1 MDLRHDPSC
10 PFCLIEKEKAP
21 AFLIHNDARTM
32 SFLDI
37 KPFAEGHT
45 LVIPRNHVELFS
57 ELDHDTLSSL
67 FIAAS
72 EVARLLKRRLGVE
85 GINVLV
91 NEGKV
96 AGQVVPHVHIHLIP
110 RKLGD
115 EPIFTERIQAE
126 ESTLESLRQRITAG
140 E

>member
-1 MDLRHDPSC
+1 MDLHHDPSC
-10 PFCLIEKEKAP
+10 PFCLIEEGKAP

-45 LVIPRNHVELFS
+45 LVIPRIHIELFS
-57 ELDHDTLSSL
+57 DLDHDTLASL

-72 EVARLLKRRLGVE
+72 EVTRLLKRRLGVD

-110 RKLGD
+110 RKPGN
-115 EPIFTERIQAE
+115 EPIFTERVQAE
-126 ESTLESLRQRITAG
+126 ESTLEDLRQKITVG
-140 E
+140 

>member
-1 MDLRHDPSC
+1 
-10 PFCLIEKEKAP
+10 
-21 AFLIHNDARTM
+21 

-57 ELDHDTLSSL
+57 ELDEHSLTSL
-67 FIAAS
+67 FITAS
-72 EVARLLKRRLGVE
+72 EVARLLKQKLRVE

-110 RKLGD
+110 RKPGD
-115 EPIFTERIQAE
+115 EPIYTQRVQAE
-126 ESTLESLRQRITAG
+126 RSILESIKNRITEG
-140 E
+140 K

>member
-1 MDLRHDPSC
+1 MDLLHDPSC
-10 PFCLIEKEKAP
+10 PFCLIEEEKAP
-21 AFLIHNDARTM
+21 AYLIHNDARTI

-37 KPFAEGHT
+37 MPFAEGHT

-57 ELDHDTLSSL
+57 ELDHDTLASL
-67 FIAAS
+67 FIAAAK
-72 EVARLLKRRLGVE
+72 VARLLKRRLGVE

-115 EPIFTERIQAE
+115 EPIFSERVQAE
-126 ESTLESLRQRITAG
+126 KSTLELLRKKITVG
-140 E
+140 